1 MLWAWERPAN
11 LDFIKPQEVGVAF
24 LAQTVYL
31 RGGRTLVRPRLQ
43 PVGVPP
49 GTTLTAVAR
58 LEPDR
63 IEAPALSPQQRAE
76 VVSAVLQLA
85 RLAGVS
91 SLQIDFDATASE
103 REFYRQL
110 LIDLRRQL
118 PPSFGLSITAL
129 ASWCTYDDW
138 ISGLPVD
145 EAVPMLFRMGRDN
158 ESVRHYLESGKDFR
172 PALCRQSLGLSTDE
186 WPGILRPKRRLYVF
200 HPGTWS
206 PELVK
211 EIHAEV
217 WRAR

>member
-1 MLWAWERPAN
+1 VL
-11 LDFIKPQEVGVAF
+11 
-24 LAQTVYL
+24 
-31 RGGRTLVRPRLQ
+31 
-43 PVGVPP
+43 
-49 GTTLTAVAR
+49 
-58 LEPDR
+58 
-63 IEAPALSPQQRAE
+63 
-76 VVSAVLQLA
+76 SAVLQLT

-91 SLQIDFDATASE
+91 SFQIDFDARVSE
-103 REFYRQL
+103 REFYRRL

-129 ASWCTYDDW
+129 ASWCTYDAW

-145 EAVPMLFRMGRDN
+145 EAVPMLFRMGRDDKI
-158 ESVRHYLESGKDFR
+158 VRHYFESGKDFR

-186 WPGILRPKRRLYVF
+186 WLGMLRPERQLYVF

-211 EIHAEV
+211 EIRAEV